1 MGEIRKVLPRS
12 GSLQVTIP
20 RRWCRA
26 MGLAKGSF
34 VELLF
39 SESKRSVTI
48 TALQEVHLE
57 GTTSRHTASPPDP
70 TA

>member
-26 MGLAKGSF
+26 LGLVRGGF
-34 VELLF
+34 VELTFMPERNTVEVKALK
-39 SESKRSVTI
+39 EVKRE
-48 TALQEVHLE
+48 AA
-57 GTTSRHTASPPDP
+57 TTRNPD
-70 TA
+70 